1 MQASIK
7 RFVRGES
14 GVTAYG
20 LIAAALMLI
29 GVWAWDIATAPR
41 VVASTEIGNNPLQMM
56 ANAGDL
62 PTSHYDAGSTSGHV
76 ASLVESPKTQQRHV
90 NKSHRLSAN

>member
-1 MQASIK
+1 MQALIK

-29 GVWAWDIATAPR
+29 GVWAWNVATAPR

-56 ANAGDL
+56 ANAGDM
-62 PTSHYDAGSTSGHV
+62 PTSHYDPASSSGHA
-76 ASLVESPKTQQRHV
+76 ASSVESPKMQHRRV
-90 NKSHRLSAN
+90 NKYHRLSAN

>member
-1 MQASIK
+1 MQALIK
-7 RFVRGES
+7 RFLRGES